1 MTAQIGDDVAYA
13 GADWSLAGVNG
24 GELFDPASYGLRVRP
39 ASTACWR
46 GFVCRY
52 GLRHNTLYLD
62 GLDVAL
68 EGEAPPLLDKMPQEP
83 TTPLGFTAVYE
94 GIGLHVPFSGGLLLA
109 RDFLLDLYVH
119 MGFHPAWKYAHVL
132 EVELEA
138 GRISRVTDCSKPMA
152 DIRSRIAGTD
162 EPGPGSSHEDIEA
175 WVERAFSRKY

>member
-24 GELFDPASYGLRVRP
+24 GELFDPASHGLRVRP

-52 GLRHNTLYLD
+52 ELRDNALYLG

-68 EGEAPPLLDKMPQEP
+68 EGDAPPLLDKMPQKP
-83 TTPLGFTAVYE
+83 TTPLGFTATYE
-94 GIGLHVPFSGGLLLA
+94 GIGLPVPFSGGLLLA

-119 MGFHPAWKYAHVL
+119 MGFHPA
-132 EVELEA
+132 
-138 GRISRVTDCSKPMA
+138 
-152 DIRSRIAGTD
+152 
-162 EPGPGSSHEDIEA
+162 
-175 WVERAFSRKY
+175 